1 MTRYFMPV
9 VALVLVTAL
18 IGCKPSSSA
27 PVMAAGSDVNLADYE
42 TQSLSDGS
50 HAVYKM
56 DADGN
61 VLTYGIVRDGVKNGV
76 WVEYH
81 PKSVVK
87 SVSHFINGSET
98 GPRLEFSTRGQL
110 EKQTTY
116 KEGQIDGKYGEY
128 KFGRYVKEAMYKDGQ
143 LDGAYKEYFA
153 NKDNVQKLVEFK
165 NGKQDGKMQY
175 FDEEGN
181 VTLEYDYKNG
191 EKVAGGLK

>member
-1 MTRYFMPV
+1 MIRYFRPV
-9 VALVLVTAL
+9 VALVFVMSLWA
-18 IGCKPSSSA
+18 CKQTGSA
-27 PVMAAGSDVNLADYE
+27 PVMAAGSDINLADYKSE
-42 TQSLSDGS
+42 ELSDGS
-50 HAVYKM
+50 YAVYKT
-56 DADGN
+56 DGEGN
-61 VLTYGIVRDGVKNGV
+61 VLTYGIVRNGVKDGV
-76 WVEYH
+76 WVDYH
-81 PKSVVK
+81 PKSIVK

-116 KEGQIDGKYGEY
+116 KEGQIHGKFGEY
-128 KFGRYVKEAMYKDGQ
+128 KFGRYIKEAMYKDGQ

-165 NGKQDGKMQY
+165 SGKQDGKMQY